1 MKNSVFG
8 KTIEDIRKR
17 VDVKLITDGK
27 KIIKIQFKTNI
38 RKQHNLNL
46 KLIMNLVVTNRT
58 KCRYI
63 ASMTSVTYM
72 NFAWQVTLMDTTK
85 PFEKI
90 LLQK

>member
-17 VDVKLITDGK
+17 VDMKLITDGE

-38 RKQHNLNL
+38 RKQKNLNL
-46 KLIMNLVVTNRT
+46 TLIMNLVVMNRT

-72 NFAWQVTLMDTTK
+72 NLA
-85 PFEKI
+85 
-90 LLQK
+90 